1 MRRRGMH
8 TAHAATHTQVEA
20 QHVHY
25 ELSAAK
31 FSWDHPRVY
40 SSASRLT
47 SVTVVKDPYEACK
60 DAHAICVLTGR
71 RSDTSRSLAAT
82 SGSMAGRGAALVT
95 AHVTEAAHHV
105 HSSHAADMS

>member
-1 MRRRGMH
+1 ML
-8 TAHAATHTQVEA
+8 AANVAELVVMCVLCVQVEA

-60 DAHAICVLTGR
+60 DAHAICLLTGGWPTAR
-71 RSDTSRSLAAT
+71 AGTSD
-82 SGSMAGRGAALVT
+82 VCEC
-95 AHVTEAAHHV
+95 AHMV
-105 HSSHAADMS
+105 

>member
-1 MRRRGMH
+1 MRHRGMH
-8 TAHAATHTQVEA
+8 AAHAAPQVEA

-60 DAHAICVLTGR
+60 DAHAICVLTGGPR
-71 RSDTSRSLAAT
+71 YPPAPCCKCLDPW
-82 SGSMAGRGAALVT
+82 
-95 AHVTEAAHHV
+95 
-105 HSSHAADMS
+105 

>member
-1 MRRRGMH
+1 VVLWL
-8 TAHAATHTQVEA
+8 QVES

-47 SVTVVKDPYEACK
+47 AVTTVTDPYQACK
-60 DAHAICVLTGR
+60 DAHAICLLTG
-71 RSDTSRSLAAT
+71 A
-82 SGSMAGRGAALVT
+82 SMPAVPAPTGGQ
-95 AHVTEAAHHV
+95 
-105 HSSHAADMS
+105 

>member
-1 MRRRGMH
+1 MPCKPANPSQQDSHSCIPCQRYTLRLANDATTRHARCPCRR
-8 TAHAATHTQVEA
+8 TQVEA

-60 DAHAICVLTGR
+60 DAHAICVLTG
-71 RSDTSRSLAAT
+71 
-82 SGSMAGRGAALVT
+82 GR
-95 AHVTEAAHHV
+95 
-105 HSSHAADMS
+105 

>member
-1 MRRRGMH
+1 M
-8 TAHAATHTQVEA
+8 EA

-47 SVTVVKDPYEACK
+47 TVTVDKDPYEACV
-60 DAHAICVLTGR
+60 DAHAICVLTGAWR
-71 RSDTSRSLAAT
+71 AVRGVMRVSGLASWGCPSTSTRLP
-82 SGSMAGRGAALVT
+82 
-95 AHVTEAAHHV
+95 AH
-105 HSSHAADMS
+105 